1 MVVFNLGFN
10 CCNLVNIF
18 VPEMCT
24 ICETSLRLAAFLFFF
39 TNGVFLLLVLDFA
52 CEMSLQ
58 GWCVVRHNIYCFQT
72 FKQEYVG
79 NILLRTKRILSV
91 ALVSCCERDEIEYIE
106 RGAFRP
112 MTLSKGLFVL

>member
-18 VPEMCT
+18 VHEMCT
-24 ICETSLRLAAFLFFF
+24 ICETSWRLAAFLFFYKRSLPF
-39 TNGVFLLLVLDFA
+39 VIGLDFA
-52 CEMSLQ
+52 CEISLQ

-79 NILLRTKRILSV
+79 NIPLRAKRILSV
-91 ALVSCCERDEIEYIE
+91 ALVSCVSCCERDEIKYI
-106 RGAFRP
+106 
-112 MTLSKGLFVL
+112 